1 MVDLLTPVPLDDHGR
16 WFVVHGSVCP
26 CRGQNIVG
34 IVDVVNE
41 LTTGLSHSESVV
53 DLLDEPVVVD
63 GTHEE

>member
-1 MVDLLTPVPLDDHGR
+1 M
-16 WFVVHGSVCP
+16 VHGSVCP